1 MNSETAFDPVR
12 SERALGPWVFED
24 EGRRWLEREVLLRW
38 VPSQRWFGGKARTV
52 AGLTV
57 EAAVPPGG
65 ETSRILVLRVDYAAG
80 EPERYAVPL
89 AIGRSESGVV
99 ATGPNNDPVLHDAI
113 YDSAFREALLKAMH
127 QRASGVLRGEGSAL
141 LDAIGDPGESRV
153 LHAEQSNTSVIY
165 GGRLFLKLFR
175 RLQAGV
181 NPDAEI
187 SRYLGE
193 RGFANT
199 PPFGG
204 SLDLCLG
211 EESMPLALLLGCVQ
225 NEGDAW
231 TWALG
236 ELSGHFSRGT
246 PVRLDRIA
254 LLGQRTAEMH
264 LALAEGEGSDFAPE
278 PLTVDDLATLA
289 HSTSTRMGNIFAA
302 LRARA
307 SDDLSTAVLAC
318 EEEART
324 RIARLASAPPAAV
337 KTRHHGDYH
346 LGQVLA
352 TRDDWMIIDFEG
364 EPLRSL
370 PERRAKRS
378 PLRDVAGML
387 RSFHYAAHAAR
398 PETVPVD
405 VAEKW
410 NDAACSAF
418 LDRYLAVAD
427 GAPFLPAA
435 EADRNALLAAFVLEK
450 VLYEIDYELN
460 NRPAWLPIPLR
471 GFLRVM
477 G

>member
-1 MNSETAFDPVR
+1 MNSETAFEPVR
-12 SERALGPWVFED
+12 SERALGPWVFAQ
-24 EGRRWLEREVLLRW
+24 EGWRWLEREVLPRW
-38 VPSQRWFGGKARTV
+38 VPMQRWFGGKARTV
-52 AGLTV
+52 ASLVIEATV
-57 EAAVPPGG
+57 PVGGEAAQ
-65 ETSRILVLRVDYAAG
+65 ILVLRVNYSAG

-89 AIGRSESGVV
+89 AIGAGNKGVI
-99 ATGPNNDPVLHDAI
+99 ATGADRSVVLHDAI
-113 YDSAFREALLKAMH
+113 YDSAFR
-127 QRASGVLRGEGSAL
+127 SAL
-141 LDAIGDPGESRV
+141 LDAMRQRASGSLRGESSALLDATGEPGESRV
-153 LHAEQSNTSVIY
+153 LHAEQSNTSIIY

-175 RLQAGV
+175 RLQAGI

-187 SRYLGE
+187 SRYLGT
-193 RGFANT
+193 RRFPHT

-204 SLDLCLG
+204 ALDLCVG
-211 EESMPLALLLGCVQ
+211 EETMPLALLLGCVE

-231 TWALG
+231 AWALG
-236 ELSGHFSRGT
+236 ELGGHFSRGT
-246 PVRLDRIA
+246 PVRLERIA

-264 LALAEGEGSDFAPE
+264 LALAQGEGIDFASE
-278 PLTVDDLATLA
+278 PLTADDFAALAQ
-289 HSTSTRMGNIFAA
+289 STSTRMGHVFTA

-307 SDDLSTAVLAC
+307 GDELSAAVLAR
-318 EEEART
+318 EEEARA
-324 RIARLASAPPAAV
+324 RIAKLASAPPAAV

-398 PETVPVD
+398 PETVPVE

-410 NDAACSAF
+410 SETACGAF
-418 LDRYLAVAD
+418 LDRYLAVAA
-427 GAPFLPAA
+427 GAPFLPAGA
-435 EADRNALLAAFVLEK
+435 ADRDALLAAFVLEK